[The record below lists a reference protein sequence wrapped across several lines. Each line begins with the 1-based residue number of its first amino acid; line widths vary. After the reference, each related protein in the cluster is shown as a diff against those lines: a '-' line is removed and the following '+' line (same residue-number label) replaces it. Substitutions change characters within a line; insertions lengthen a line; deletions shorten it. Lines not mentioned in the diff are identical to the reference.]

1 MSSSSALWLL
11 LLWGKLKARA
21 RYLML
26 FYHSFLSR
34 VRLSWIKLRVPLMST
49 KLRRDAH
56 SISYISFSLLT
67 KTSKTDIE

>member
-21 RYLML
+21 RDLML
-26 FYHSFLSR
+26 LISELPFLPK
-34 VRLSWIKLRVPLMST
+34 VRLSWIKLRVLLMST

-56 SISYISFSLLT
+56 SISY
-67 KTSKTDIE
+67 